1 MLPAMKPADLHN
13 LFIAIDRGFDCEM
26 VLLEAELIRDG
37 VNRDSIDALLEY
49 RREQFAAWRQEHSL
63 LRSGGHTLH

>member
-1 MLPAMKPADLHN
+1 MKPVELQN
-13 LFIAIDRGFDCEM
+13 LIIAIDRGFASEM

-37 VNRDSIDALLEY
+37 VSADSREALLEY
-49 RREQFAAWRQEHSL
+49 RREQFAAWRREQSL